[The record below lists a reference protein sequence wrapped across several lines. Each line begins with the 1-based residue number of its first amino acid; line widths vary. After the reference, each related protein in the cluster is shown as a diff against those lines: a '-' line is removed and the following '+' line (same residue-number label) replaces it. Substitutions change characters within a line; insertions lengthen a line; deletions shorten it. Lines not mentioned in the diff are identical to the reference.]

1 MDEFD
6 EIVREFLVESYE
18 NLDQLDRDLVALEQE
33 PDAHPLLQSIFR
45 TIHTIKGTS
54 GFLAFGKLEALTHAG
69 EGLLSR
75 LRDGGLRLT
84 QERTTGLLQLVDA
97 VRGILGAIEATGVED
112 AADYADLIA
121 LLTTLQTPVAEAEVA
136 AVEALTRPRTRPA
149 EAHVSQRAETVEAV
163 STSQIADAETT
174 EPAETVRPATV
185 RKPAKRAAAKTAAPK
200 TAAATKTTAA
210 SKTSA
215 AKTGTAKT
223 SAAKPATTRTAA
235 TGPVQATPAPAK
247 HDVKAARAARKA
259 ASSPASPPHSDIP
272 LLGELLR
279 EQADI
284 DAEDVAVAMLEQQLG
299 DDRPLGEILVD
310 HGQATPEQVRDALA
324 IQAAAHAE
332 ARAGGSVTD
341 TSLRVDVNLLD
352 TLMRLV
358 GELVLTRNQIVATA
372 AAQADSAMVRSS
384 QRLNLLVSEL
394 QAGVM
399 KTRMQP
405 IDTVWNKLPRLVR
418 DLGVACGRE
427 VRLELEGRET
437 ELDKTILEAIKDPL
451 THVVRNAVDHG
462 IESPRVRLAA
472 GKPAEGV
479 LVLRAFHEGGQVNIE
494 VSDDGAGIDAIKV
507 ASKAIERGL
516 ATADQL
522 SAMSP
527 RELTNLIFL
536 PGFSTADRV
545 TNVSGRGVG
554 MDIVRT
560 NIEKIGGTVDIVSEP
575 GTGTTLKIKIP
586 LTLAIIPALTIECG
600 GERYA
605 VPQVSLEELVC
616 LEGDQ
621 ARAGVEY
628 LSGAPVFRLRGNL
641 LPLVWLDHVLELCA
655 APHVD
660 ESVYILVLQ
669 AEGRRFGL
677 VVDRVLNTEEIV
689 VKPLS
694 RQLKG
699 IGTYAGATI
708 LGDGRVALILDV
720 RALAR
725 RAHVNREGDSTV
737 DVEKQTVTQTMLDGP
752 EPLLVVAVGDRR
764 LGVPLSMVTRLE
776 EIPAER
782 IEHIGQR
789 EVVQYRGQL
798 LPLGR
803 LSTILGA
810 HSAAEPGEH
819 LKVIVY
825 TQGRRSVGLVVD
837 AVVDIATEAP
847 RSRGDVAAEY
857 GVSGV
862 AVVQE
867 LVTELLDMEQAIM
880 AADPRFFDAV
890 AAAGAA
896 DVSPYQTYADDNYA
910 EIGA

>member
-54 GFLAFGKLEALTHAG
+54 GFLAFGKLEVLTHAG
-69 EGLLSR
+69 EGLLAR

-84 QERTTGLLQLVDA
+84 QERTTGLLELVDA
-97 VRGILGAIEATGVED
+97 VRSILASIEATGTED
-112 AADYADLIA
+112 DRDYTGLVAR
-121 LLTTLQTPVAEAEVA
+121 LTALQTPAPEAELASASAASRSRSTKARAQAEASSTPTSSAPMSSAPTSSPA
-136 AVEALTRPRTRPA
+136 AP
-149 EAHVSQRAETVEAV
+149 
-163 STSQIADAETT
+163 ADA
-174 EPAETVRPATV
+174 
-185 RKPAKRAAAKTAAPK
+185 APNP
-200 TAAATKTTAA
+200 
-210 SKTSA
+210 
-215 AKTGTAKT
+215 
-223 SAAKPATTRTAA
+223 AKPAARPRRRATDRQAA
-235 TGPVQATPAPAK
+235 PPATSSAGEASEPAAEQVAK
-247 HDVKAARAARKA
+247 HDIKAARAARKA
-259 ASSPASPPHSDIP
+259 STGSPAAPASPPANVP
-272 LLGELLR
+272 LLGELLQQ
-279 EQADI
+279 QADI
-284 DAEDVAVAMLEQQLG
+284 NPEDVAVAMLEQQLG
-299 DDRPLGEILVD
+299 DERPLGEILVD
-310 HGQATPEQVRDALA
+310 HGQATPDQVREALA
-324 IQAAAHAE
+324 LQAAAQAD
-332 ARAGGSVTD
+332 ARVGGSVSDST
-341 TSLRVDVNLLD
+341 LRVDVNLLD

-372 AAQADSAMVRSS
+372 AARADTGMQRSS

-418 DLGVACGRE
+418 DVSVACGRE
-427 VRLELEGRET
+427 VRLVLEGRDT

-451 THVVRNAVDHG
+451 THVVRNAIDHG
-462 IESPRVRLAA
+462 IESPEARVAA
-472 GKPAEGV
+472 GKPAEGT
-479 LVLRAFHEGGQVNIE
+479 LTMRAFHEGGQVNIE
-494 VSDDGAGIDAIKV
+494 ISDDGAGIDPARI
-507 ASKAIERGL
+507 ATKAIERGL
-516 ATADQL
+516 ATVDQL
-522 SAMSP
+522 RAMP
-527 RELTNLIFL
+527 TREIVNLIFV
-536 PGFSTADRV
+536 PGFSTATKV

-554 MDIVRT
+554 MDVVRT
-560 NIEKIGGTVDIVSEP
+560 NVEKIGGTVDISSEP
-575 GTGTTLKIKIP
+575 GLGTTLKIKIP
-586 LTLAIIPALTIECG
+586 LTLAIIPALTVECA

-605 VPQVSLEELVC
+605 VPQVSLDELLC
-616 LEGDQ
+616 LEGEL

-628 LSGAPVFRLRGNL
+628 LSGAPVFRLRGTL
-641 LPLVWLDHVLELCA
+641 IPLVWLDHVLDLTD

-669 AEGRRFGL
+669 ADGRRFGL

-725 RAHVNREGDSTV
+725 RAHVVRESDSAMEHERQLV
-737 DVEKQTVTQTMLDGP
+737 DAPVVEGP

-776 EIPAER
+776 EISLDR
-782 IEHIGQR
+782 IEHVGQR

-803 LSTILGA
+803 LSTMLGTQ
-810 HSAAEPGEH
+810 AAADPGSQ

-847 RSRGDVAAEY
+847 ASRGDVEAF

-862 AVVQE
+862 VVVQD
-867 LVTELLDMEQAIM
+867 LVTELLDMEQAIT
-880 AADPRFFDAV
+880 ATDPRFFDAV
-890 AAAGAA
+890 AAAGGA
-896 DVSPYQTYADDNYA
+896 DVSPYEDYA
-910 EIGA
+910 EDTYVGLGS

>member
-54 GFLAFGKLEALTHAG
+54 GFLAFGKLEVLTHAG

-84 QERTTGLLQLVDA
+84 RERTTGLLQLVDA
-97 VRGILGAIEATGVED
+97 VRAILASIEATGHED
-112 AADYADLIA
+112 DRDYAGLVA
-121 LLTTLQTPVAEAEVA
+121 RLTALQTPDLEVDANVVPAQARATKPAAKRVGRPQAVLPTAPSAVPAAPTSKRARPERRAVARTTRPAQDAQPVRPGDVA
-136 AVEALTRPRTRPA
+136 AVPSAD
-149 EAHVSQRAETVEAV
+149 SAV
-163 STSQIADAETT
+163 
-174 EPAETVRPATV
+174 
-185 RKPAKRAAAKTAAPK
+185 
-200 TAAATKTTAA
+200 A
-210 SKTSA
+210 SSV
-215 AKTGTAKT
+215 
-223 SAAKPATTRTAA
+223 PLV
-235 TGPVQATPAPAK
+235 PK
-247 HDVKAARAARKA
+247 HDVKAARAARRAEA
-259 ASSPASPPHSDIP
+259 AGGVPTEHAATSADPSTGSSASAALPANVP

-279 EQADI
+279 QQAEI

-299 DDRPLGEILVD
+299 DTRPLGEILVD
-310 HGQATPEQVRDALA
+310 HGQATPEQVREALA
-324 IQAAAHAE
+324 MQAVAKAE
-332 ARAGGSVTD
+332 ARAAGGGSVSDST
-341 TSLRVDVNLLD
+341 LRVDVVLLD

-358 GELVLTRNQIVATA
+358 GELVLTRNQIVASA
-372 AAQADSAMVRSS
+372 ATLADPGMQRSS

-418 DLGVACGRE
+418 DVAVACGRE
-427 VRLELEGRET
+427 VGVVMEGRDT

-462 IESPRVRLAA
+462 IEDPQVRIAA
-472 GKPAEGV
+472 GKPAEGT
-479 LVLRAFHEGGQVNIE
+479 LTLRAFHEGGQVNIE
-494 VSDDGAGIDAIKV
+494 ISDDGAGIDPARI
-507 ASKAIERGL
+507 ALKAIERGV
-516 ATADQL
+516 ATVDQL
-522 SAMSP
+522 RTMSP
-527 RELTNLIFL
+527 REITNLVFV
-536 PGFSTADRV
+536 PGFSTAAKV
-545 TNVSGRGVG
+545 TNLSGRGVG
-554 MDIVRT
+554 MDVVRT
-560 NIEKIGGTVDIVSEP
+560 NVEKIGGTVDISSEP
-575 GTGTTLKIKIP
+575 GVGTTLKIKIP
-586 LTLAIIPALTIECG
+586 LTLAIIPALTVECA

-605 VPQVSLEELVC
+605 VPQVSLDELLC

-641 LPLVWLDHVLELCA
+641 VPLVWLDHVLDLTK

-660 ESVYILVLQ
+660 DSVYILVLQ

-725 RAHVNREGDSTV
+725 RAQVVRESDSV
-737 DVEKQTVTQTMLDGP
+737 ESRDVRAVAQPIADGP
-752 EPLLVVAVGDRR
+752 EPLLVVAIGDRR

-776 EIPAER
+776 EIAPDR
-782 IEHIGQR
+782 IERVGQR

-803 LSTILGA
+803 LTTMLGEQA
-810 HSAAEPGEH
+810 QADPAAT

-847 RSRGDVAAEY
+847 RSRGDVEAY

-862 AVVQE
+862 AVVQD

-880 AADPRFFDAV
+880 ATDPRFFDAV
-890 AAAGAA
+890 AAAGGA
-896 DVSPYQTYADDNYA
+896 DVSPYESYADDSFA
-910 EIGA
+910 VKGS

>member
-18 NLDQLDRDLVALEQE
+18 NLDQLDRDLVGLEQE
-33 PDAHPLLQSIFR
+33 PDSRDLLQSIFR

-54 GFLAFGKLEALTHAG
+54 GFLAFGRLEALTHAG
-69 EGLLSR
+69 EGLLAK
-75 LRDGGLRLT
+75 LRDGGLSLT
-84 QERTTGLLQLVDA
+84 QERTTGLLDLVDA
-97 VRGILGAIEATGVED
+97 VRGILAAIEATGAEDDTDHSALVATLTALQEAAPGEAVPSPED
-112 AADYADLIA
+112 APKPARRK
-121 LLTTLQTPVAEAEVA
+121 PA
-136 AVEALTRPRTRPA
+136 AKRASAPRKSRKSASGEDGNT
-149 EAHVSQRAETVEAV
+149 Q
-163 STSQIADAETT
+163 ADAE
-174 EPAETVRPATV
+174 PQPRV
-185 RKPAKRAAAKTAAPK
+185 
-200 TAAATKTTAA
+200 
-210 SKTSA
+210 
-215 AKTGTAKT
+215 
-223 SAAKPATTRTAA
+223 
-235 TGPVQATPAPAK
+235 
-247 HDVKAARAARKA
+247 
-259 ASSPASPPHSDIP
+259 P
-272 LLGELLR
+272 LLGELLKQHA
-279 EQADI
+279 EI
-284 DAEDVAVAMLEQQLG
+284 DDTDVAVAMLEQQLG

-310 HGQATPEQVRDALA
+310 HGQATPEQVAEALA
-324 IQAAAHAE
+324 AQAG
-332 ARAGGSVTD
+332 ARSGGPAGGNGAHPMPVTD
-341 TSLRVDVNLLD
+341 ASLRVDVNLLD

-372 AAQADSAMVRSS
+372 AAQADPAMLRSS

-394 QAGVM
+394 QEGVM

-405 IDTVWNKLPRLVR
+405 IDTVWNKLPRVIR
-418 DLGVACGRE
+418 DLGISCGKD
-427 VRLELEGRET
+427 VRIELEGRET

-462 IESPRVRLAA
+462 IETPEVRVAA
-472 GKPAEGV
+472 GKPAQG
-479 LVLRAFHEGGQVNIE
+479 LLTLRAFHEGGQVNIE
-494 VSDDGAGIDAIKV
+494 ITDDGAGIDPAKV
-507 ASKAIERGL
+507 AVKALASGL
-516 ATADQL
+516 VTPDQL
-522 SAMSP
+522 RAMGP
-527 RELTNLIFL
+527 REVTNLIFA
-536 PGFSTADRV
+536 PGFSTAEAV

-554 MDIVRT
+554 MDVVRT
-560 NIEKIGGTVDIVSEP
+560 NIEKIGGTVDVTSEF
-575 GTGTTLKIKIP
+575 GVGTTLRIKIP
-586 LTLAIIPALTIECG
+586 LTLAIIPALTVECA

-605 VPQVSLEELVC
+605 VPQVSLEELLC
-616 LEGDQ
+616 IEGDQ
-621 ARAGVEY
+621 ARSGVEY

-641 LPLVWLDHVLELCA
+641 LPLVWLDHVLDLTDG
-655 APHVD
+655 PHVD
-660 ESVYILVLQ
+660 DAVYILVLQ

-725 RAHVNREGDSTV
+725 RAHVVRESDSTA
-737 DVEKQTVTQTMLDGP
+737 DAAKQAAVAAAHDGP
-752 EPLLVVAVGDRR
+752 EPLLVVAVGERR

-776 EIPAER
+776 EIPNASVER
-782 IEHIGQR
+782 VGQR

-798 LPLGR
+798 LPLAR
-803 LSTILGA
+803 LANLLGTQ
-810 HSAAEPGEH
+810 SPEDENDQ

-837 AVVDIATEAP
+837 AVVDIASEAP
-847 RSRGDVAAEY
+847 KSRGEVSEY

-867 LVTELLDMEQAIM
+867 RVTELLDMEQAIM

-896 DVSPYQTYADDNYA
+896 DVSAYA
-910 EIGA
+910 EMGS

>member
-54 GFLAFGKLEALTHAG
+54 GFLAFGKLEVLTHAG
-69 EGLLSR
+69 EGLLAR

-84 QERTTGLLQLVDA
+84 QERTTGLLELVDA
-97 VRGILGAIEATGVED
+97 VRSILASIETTGVEND
-112 AADYADLIA
+112 RDYTA
-121 LLTTLQTPVAEAEVA
+121 LVARLTALQTSAP
-136 AVEALTRPRTRPA
+136 
-149 EAHVSQRAETVEAV
+149 ETELAG
-163 STSQIADAETT
+163 S
-174 EPAETVRPATV
+174 
-185 RKPAKRAAAKTAAPK
+185 AAAKGASTATRSRSTKARSDATASSTPASSTRAPSPE
-200 TAAATKTTAA
+200 AAAAA
-210 SKTSA
+210 
-215 AKTGTAKT
+215 G
-223 SAAKPATTRTAA
+223 
-235 TGPVQATPAPAK
+235 PAK
-247 HDVKAARAARKA
+247 SSARPRRRSTDRQPAQLAADGANEATEKAAGQVARHDIKAARAARKA
-259 ASSPASPPHSDIP
+259 STVAPAAAAIPPANVP
-272 LLGELLR
+272 LLGELLQQ
-279 EQADI
+279 QADI
-284 DAEDVAVAMLEQQLG
+284 NPEDVAVAMLEQQLG
-299 DDRPLGEILVD
+299 DERPLGEILVD
-310 HGQATPEQVRDALA
+310 HGQATPDQVREALA
-324 IQAAAHAE
+324 LQAAAQSD
-332 ARAGGSVTD
+332 ARVGGSVSDST
-341 TSLRVDVNLLD
+341 LRVDVNLLD

-372 AAQADSAMVRSS
+372 AARADTGMQRSS

-418 DLGVACGRE
+418 DVSVACRRE
-427 VRLELEGRET
+427 VRLVLEGRDT

-451 THVVRNAVDHG
+451 THVVRNAIDHG
-462 IESPRVRLAA
+462 IESPALRVAA
-472 GKPAEGV
+472 GKPAEGT
-479 LVLRAFHEGGQVNIE
+479 LTMRAFHEGGQVNIE
-494 VSDDGAGIDAIKV
+494 ISDDGAGIDPARI
-507 ASKAIERGL
+507 ATKAIERGL
-516 ATADQL
+516 ATVEQL
-522 SAMSP
+522 RAMPP
-527 RELTNLIFL
+527 REIINLIFV
-536 PGFSTADRV
+536 PGFSTATKV
-545 TNVSGRGVG
+545 TNMSGRGVG
-554 MDIVRT
+554 MDVVRT
-560 NIEKIGGTVDIVSEP
+560 NVEKIGGTVDISSEP
-575 GTGTTLKIKIP
+575 GLGTTLKIKIP
-586 LTLAIIPALTIECG
+586 LTLAIIPALTVECA

-605 VPQVSLEELVC
+605 VPQVSLDELLC
-616 LEGDQ
+616 LEGEQ

-628 LSGAPVFRLRGNL
+628 LSGTPVFRLRGTL
-641 LPLVWLDHVLELCA
+641 IPLVWLDHVLDLTD

-669 AEGRRFGL
+669 ADGRRFGL

-725 RAHVNREGDSTV
+725 RAHVVRESDSAMERERQLMDAPV
-737 DVEKQTVTQTMLDGP
+737 IEGP

-776 EIPAER
+776 EISLDR
-782 IEHIGQR
+782 VEHVGQR

-803 LSTILGA
+803 LATMLGEQA
-810 HSAAEPGEH
+810 VADTGSQ

-847 RSRGDVAAEY
+847 ASRGDVEAF

-862 AVVQE
+862 VVVQD
-867 LVTELLDMEQAIM
+867 LVTELLDMEQAIT
-880 AADPRFFDAV
+880 ATDPRFFDAV

-896 DVSPYQTYADDNYA
+896 DVSPYEDYTEDTYV
-910 EIGA
+910 GLGS

>member
-18 NLDQLDRDLVALEQE
+18 NLDQLDRDLVGLEQE
-33 PDAHPLLQSIFR
+33 PDSRDLLQSIFR

-54 GFLAFGKLEALTHAG
+54 GFLAFGKLEGLTHAG
-69 EGLLSR
+69 EGLLAK
-75 LRDGGLRLT
+75 LRDGGLTLT
-84 QERTTGLLQLVDA
+84 QERTTGLLDLVDA
-97 VRGILGAIEATGVED
+97 VRGILAAIEATGAED
-112 AADYADLIA
+112 DADHSA
-121 LLTTLQTPVAEAEVA
+121 LVATLTGLQEPAPGEAVPTAENGPKPARRKPA
-136 AVEALTRPRTRPA
+136 SKRPA
-149 EAHVSQRAETVEAV
+149 ASRRSKKSASGDDEKTQKA
-163 STSQIADAETT
+163 ADAE
-174 EPAETVRPATV
+174 P
-185 RKPAKRAAAKTAAPK
+185 KPR
-200 TAAATKTTAA
+200 
-210 SKTSA
+210 
-215 AKTGTAKT
+215 
-223 SAAKPATTRTAA
+223 
-235 TGPVQATPAPAK
+235 V
-247 HDVKAARAARKA
+247 
-259 ASSPASPPHSDIP
+259 P
-272 LLGELLR
+272 LLGELLKQHA
-279 EQADI
+279 EI
-284 DAEDVAVAMLEQQLG
+284 DDTDVAVAMLEQQLG

-310 HGQATPEQVRDALA
+310 HGQATPEQVAEALA
-324 IQAAAHAE
+324 AQAGVRSGSPAGGAAHPGA
-332 ARAGGSVTD
+332 VTD
-341 TSLRVDVNLLD
+341 ASLRVDVNLLD

-372 AAQADSAMVRSS
+372 AAQADPAMLRSS

-394 QAGVM
+394 QEGVM

-405 IDTVWNKLPRLVR
+405 IDTVWNKLPRVIR
-418 DLGVACGRE
+418 DLGISCGKD
-427 VRLELEGRET
+427 VRIELEGRET

-462 IESPRVRLAA
+462 IETPEARIAA
-472 GKPAEGV
+472 GKPAQG
-479 LVLRAFHEGGQVNIE
+479 LLTLRAFHEGGQVNIE
-494 VSDDGAGIDAIKV
+494 ITDDGAGIDPAKV
-507 ASKAIERGL
+507 AVKALASGL
-516 ATADQL
+516 VTPDQL
-522 SAMSP
+522 RGMGP
-527 RELTNLIFL
+527 REVTNLIFA
-536 PGFSTADRV
+536 PGFSTAEAV

-554 MDIVRT
+554 MDVVRT
-560 NIEKIGGTVDIVSEP
+560 NIEKIGGTVDVTSEL
-575 GTGTTLKIKIP
+575 GSGTTLRIKIP
-586 LTLAIIPALTIECG
+586 LTLAIIPALTVECA

-605 VPQVSLEELVC
+605 VPQVSLEELLC
-616 LEGDQ
+616 IEGDQ
-621 ARAGVEY
+621 ARTGVEY

-641 LPLVWLDHVLELCA
+641 LPLVWLDHVLDLTA

-660 ESVYILVLQ
+660 DAVYILVLQ

-725 RAHVNREGDSTV
+725 RAHVVRESDSTA
-737 DVEKQTVTQTMLDGP
+737 DAAKQTSVAAAHDGP
-752 EPLLVVAVGDRR
+752 EPLLVVAVGERR

-776 EIPAER
+776 EIPNASVER
-782 IEHIGQR
+782 VGQR

-798 LPLGR
+798 LPLAR
-803 LSTILGA
+803 LANLLGT
-810 HSAAEPGEH
+810 HSQDDENGQ

-837 AVVDIATEAP
+837 AVVDIASEAP
-847 RSRGDVAAEY
+847 KSRGEVSEY

-867 LVTELLDMEQAIM
+867 RVTELLDMEQAIM

-896 DVSPYQTYADDNYA
+896 DVSAYA
-910 EIGA
+910 EMGS

>member
-54 GFLAFGKLEALTHAG
+54 GFLAFGRLEDLTHAG
-69 EGLLSR
+69 EGLLAR

-84 QERTTGLLQLVDA
+84 QARTTALLELIDA
-97 VRGILGAIEATGVED
+97 VRDILTSIENTGTENDHDYSDLVALLKSLQEPTAETDDLVVQRADGMAGKRASAVRAPVAALVSAGAGEPAEAAAVAEAAELAAVANTSHNGADAAQSSATSGGAAKPKSPARAPRPSRTAASTRKPARKDASTPASPARSTRSAAKSKPAGGRNTDD
-112 AADYADLIA
+112 AADAAD
-121 LLTTLQTPVAEAEVA
+121 
-136 AVEALTRPRTRPA
+136 RP
-149 EAHVSQRAETVEAV
+149 ELN
-163 STSQIADAETT
+163 
-174 EPAETVRPATV
+174 
-185 RKPAKRAAAKTAAPK
+185 
-200 TAAATKTTAA
+200 
-210 SKTSA
+210 
-215 AKTGTAKT
+215 
-223 SAAKPATTRTAA
+223 
-235 TGPVQATPAPAK
+235 
-247 HDVKAARAARKA
+247 
-259 ASSPASPPHSDIP
+259 PHEIP
-272 LLGELLR
+272 LLGELL
-279 EQADI
+279 QAHSDI
-284 DAEDVAVAMLEQQLG
+284 DAQDVAVAMLEQQLG
-299 DDRPLGEILVD
+299 DARPLGEILVH
-310 HGQATPEQVRDALA
+310 HGQATPDQVRDALDA
-324 IQAAAHAE
+324 QAE
-332 ARAGGSVTD
+332 AKAGGSVSD
-341 TSLRVDVNLLD
+341 SSLRVDVTLLD

-358 GELVLTRNQIVATA
+358 GELVLTRNQIVAVATA
-372 AAQADSAMVRSS
+372 QGEAAMIRSS

-405 IDTVWNKLPRLVR
+405 IDTLWSKLPRLVR
-418 DLGVACGRE
+418 DLAVACGRE
-427 VRLELEGRET
+427 VSLELEGRDT

-451 THVVRNAVDHG
+451 THVVRNAIDHG
-462 IESPRVRLAA
+462 IEPRETRLAA
-472 GKPAEGV
+472 GKPAEGT
-479 LVLRAFHEGGQVNIE
+479 LTLRAFHEGGQVNIE
-494 VSDDGAGIDAIKV
+494 ISDDGAGIDPDKV
-507 ASKAIERGL
+507 AAKALERGVATSEQL
-516 ATADQL
+516 ASMTAG
-522 SAMSP
+522 
-527 RELTNLIFL
+527 EIVNLIFV
-536 PGFSTADRV
+536 PGFSTAAQV

-554 MDIVRT
+554 MDVVRT
-560 NIEKIGGTVDIVSEP
+560 NIERIGGTVDVSSEK
-575 GTGTTLKIKIP
+575 GVGTTLHVKIP
-586 LTLAIIPALTIECG
+586 LTLAIIPALTVECA

-605 VPQVSLEELVC
+605 VPQVSLDELLC

-628 LSGAPVFRLRGNL
+628 LSGAPVFRLRGSL
-641 LPLVWLDHVLELCA
+641 VPLVWLDHVLDLTDG
-655 APHVD
+655 PHVD
-660 ESVYILVLQ
+660 ESVFILVLK

-725 RAHVNREGDSTV
+725 RAHVVRDGDSAHDRDKRT
-737 DVEKQTVTQTMLDGP
+737 TAAAALDGP
-752 EPLLVVAVGDRR
+752 EPLLIVTVGERR
-764 LGVPLSMVTRLE
+764 LAIPLSMLTRLE
-776 EIPAER
+776 EIASDRVER
-782 IEHIGQR
+782 VGQH

-803 LSTILGA
+803 LSTMLGEPV
-810 HSAAEPGEH
+810 AADPET

-837 AVVDIATEAP
+837 AVVDIAIEEP
-847 RSRGDVAAEY
+847 RSRADVSAF
-857 GVSGV
+857 GISGV
-862 AVVQE
+862 VVVQE

-896 DVSPYQTYADDNYA
+896 DVSPYEDYADDTYA
-910 EIGA
+910 ETRS

>member
-54 GFLAFGKLEALTHAG
+54 GFLAFGKLEVLTHAG
-69 EGLLSR
+69 EGLLAR

-84 QERTTGLLQLVDA
+84 QERTTGLLELVDA
-97 VRGILGAIEATGVED
+97 VRGILAAIEATGTED
-112 AADYADLIA
+112 DRDYSDLVARLTA
-121 LLTTLQTPVAEAEVA
+121 LQSPSAG
-136 AVEALTRPRTRPA
+136 
-149 EAHVSQRAETVEAV
+149 
-163 STSQIADAETT
+163 T
-174 EPAETVRPATV
+174 EL
-185 RKPAKRAAAKTAAPK
+185 
-200 TAAATKTTAA
+200 A
-210 SKTSA
+210 SAGSA
-215 AKTGTAKT
+215 IVDGA
-223 SAAKPATTRTAA
+223 TAA
-235 TGPVQATPAPAK
+235 TRGRPTRARAQATASTAPTTPPAAAPPGADAPKAVKSTGRPRRRATDQPAGEQPAVQPAEQPAEQPAQQTVK
-247 HDVKAARAARKA
+247 HDIKAARAARKA
-259 ASSPASPPHSDIP
+259 NAGSAVAPVNPPANVP
-272 LLGELLR
+272 LLGELLQQR
-279 EQADI
+279 ADI

-299 DDRPLGEILVD
+299 DGRPLGEILID
-310 HGQATPEQVRDALA
+310 HGQATPDQVREALELQAVAQADA
-324 IQAAAHAE
+324 
-332 ARAGGSVTD
+332 RSGGSVSEST
-341 TSLRVDVNLLD
+341 LRVDVNLLD

-372 AAQADSAMVRSS
+372 AARADIGIQRSS

-418 DLGVACGRE
+418 DVSVACGRE
-427 VRLELEGRET
+427 VKLVLEGRDT

-451 THVVRNAVDHG
+451 THLVRNAIDHG
-462 IESPRVRLAA
+462 IETPQIRAAA
-472 GKPAEGV
+472 GKPVEGT
-479 LVLRAFHEGGQVNIE
+479 LTLRAFHEGGQVNIE
-494 VSDDGAGIDAIKV
+494 ISDDGAGIDPARI
-507 ASKAIERGL
+507 ATKAIERGL
-516 ATADQL
+516 ATVEQL
-522 SAMSP
+522 RAMPP
-527 RELTNLIFL
+527 REIVNLIFV
-536 PGFSTADRV
+536 PGFSTAAKV

-554 MDIVRT
+554 MDVVRT
-560 NIEKIGGTVDIVSEP
+560 NVEKIGGTVDISSEP
-575 GTGTTLKIKIP
+575 GLGTTLKIKIP
-586 LTLAIIPALTIECG
+586 LTLAIIPALTVECS

-605 VPQVSLEELVC
+605 VPQVSLDELLC
-616 LEGDQ
+616 LEGDE

-628 LSGAPVFRLRGNL
+628 LSGAPVFRLRGTL
-641 LPLVWLDHVLELCA
+641 IPLVWLDHVLDLTD

-669 AEGRRFGL
+669 ADGRRFGL

-725 RAHVNREGDSTV
+725 RAHVVRESDSAMDHERQLVTTAV
-737 DVEKQTVTQTMLDGP
+737 VEGP

-776 EIPAER
+776 EISLDR
-782 IEHIGQR
+782 VEHVGQR

-803 LSTILGA
+803 LSTMLGEQTVPDA
-810 HSAAEPGEH
+810 GSQARV

-837 AVVDIATEAP
+837 VVVDIATEAP
-847 RSRGDVAAEY
+847 ASRGDVAAF

-862 AVVQE
+862 VVVQE

-880 AADPRFFDAV
+880 ATDPRFFDAV

-896 DVSPYQTYADDNYA
+896 DVSPYEDYADDTYA
-910 EIGA
+910 GLGS

>member
-54 GFLAFGKLEALTHAG
+54 GFLAFGKLEVLTHAG
-69 EGLLSR
+69 EGLLAR

-84 QERTTGLLQLVDA
+84 QERTTGLLELVDA
-97 VRGILGAIEATGVED
+97 VRGILASIEATGTED
-112 AADYADLIA
+112 DRDYTDLVA
-121 LLTTLQTPVAEAEVA
+121 RLTALQT
-136 AVEALTRPRTRPA
+136 ALPEIELATASTASRSRSTRAR
-149 EAHVSQRAETVEAV
+149 SQATPSSAPTP
-163 STSQIADAETT
+163 STSTASS
-174 EPAETVRPATV
+174 EPSAP
-185 RKPAKRAAAKTAAPK
+185 APK
-200 TAAATKTTAA
+200 TAKAAARPRRMATDARPTAPTDA
-210 SKTSA
+210 RPRA
-215 AKTGTAKT
+215 A
-223 SAAKPATTRTAA
+223 PANGA
-235 TGPVQATPAPAK
+235 TEQVAK
-247 HDVKAARAARKA
+247 HDIKAARAARRANPSA
-259 ASSPASPPHSDIP
+259 AAAPASPPANVP
-272 LLGELLR
+272 LLGELLQQ
-279 EQADI
+279 QADI

-310 HGQATPEQVRDALA
+310 HGQATPDQVREALA
-324 IQAAAHAE
+324 LQAVAQAD
-332 ARAGGSVTD
+332 ARAGGSVSDST
-341 TSLRVDVNLLD
+341 LRVDVNLLD

-372 AAQADSAMVRSS
+372 AARADTGMQRSS

-418 DLGVACGRE
+418 DVSVACGRE
-427 VRLELEGRET
+427 VRLVLEGRDT

-451 THVVRNAVDHG
+451 THLVRNAIDHG
-462 IESPRVRLAA
+462 IEAPEARIAA
-472 GKPAEGV
+472 GKPVEGT
-479 LVLRAFHEGGQVNIE
+479 LTMRAFHEGGQVNIE
-494 VSDDGAGIDAIKV
+494 ISDDGAGIDPARI
-507 ASKAIERGL
+507 ATKAIERGL
-516 ATADQL
+516 ATVEQL
-522 SAMSP
+522 RAMPP
-527 RELTNLIFL
+527 REIVNLIFV
-536 PGFSTADRV
+536 PGFSTATKV

-554 MDIVRT
+554 MDVVRT
-560 NIEKIGGTVDIVSEP
+560 NVEKIGGTVDISTEP
-575 GTGTTLKIKIP
+575 GLGTTLKIKIP
-586 LTLAIIPALTIECG
+586 LTLAIIPALTVECA

-605 VPQVSLEELVC
+605 VPQVSLDELLC

-628 LSGAPVFRLRGNL
+628 LSGAPVFRLRGTL
-641 LPLVWLDHVLELCA
+641 IPLVWLDHVLDLTD

-669 AEGRRFGL
+669 ADGRRFGL

-725 RAHVNREGDSTV
+725 RAHVVRESDSAMERERHLAAPAV
-737 DVEKQTVTQTMLDGP
+737 IEGP

-776 EIPAER
+776 EISLDR
-782 IEHIGQR
+782 VEHVGQR

-803 LSTILGA
+803 LSTMLGEQDMTDA
-810 HSAAEPGEH
+810 GSQ

-847 RSRGDVAAEY
+847 ASRGDVAAF

-862 AVVQE
+862 VVVQE

-880 AADPRFFDAV
+880 ATDPRFFDAV
-890 AAAGAA
+890 AAAGGA
-896 DVSPYQTYADDNYA
+896 DVSPYEDYA
-910 EIGA
+910 EDTYVGMGS

>member
-54 GFLAFGKLEALTHAG
+54 GFLAFGKLEVLTHAG
-69 EGLLSR
+69 EGLLAR

-84 QERTTGLLQLVDA
+84 QERTTGLLELVDA
-97 VRGILGAIEATGVED
+97 VRSILASIEATGTENDRDYTDLVTRLTALQAAAPD
-112 AADYADLIA
+112 AELAGAS
-121 LLTTLQTPVAEAEVA
+121 A
-136 AVEALTRPRTRPA
+136 ATRSRSTKARA
-149 EAHVSQRAETVEAV
+149 QAET
-163 STSQIADAETT
+163 QN
-174 EPAETVRPATV
+174 PA
-185 RKPAKRAAAKTAAPK
+185 
-200 TAAATKTTAA
+200 
-210 SKTSA
+210 
-215 AKTGTAKT
+215 TAKT
-223 SAAKPATTRTAA
+223 PTSSAATSSGGAPADGAPSPAKAPGRPRRRATDRQGSASTDAVGSASTDAVGSEASETSTAH
-235 TGPVQATPAPAK
+235 VAK
-247 HDVKAARAARKA
+247 HDIKAARAARKA
-259 ASSPASPPHSDIP
+259 PAGAPAAPAGVPANVP
-272 LLGELLR
+272 LLGELLQQ
-279 EQADI
+279 QADI
-284 DAEDVAVAMLEQQLG
+284 NPEDVAVAMLEQQLG
-299 DDRPLGEILVD
+299 DERPLGEILVD
-310 HGQATPEQVRDALA
+310 HGQATPDQVREALA
-324 IQAAAHAE
+324 LQAAAQAD
-332 ARAGGSVTD
+332 ARVGGSVSDST
-341 TSLRVDVNLLD
+341 LRVDVNLLD

-372 AAQADSAMVRSS
+372 AARADSGMQRSS

-405 IDTVWNKLPRLVR
+405 IDNVWNKLPRLVR
-418 DLGVACGRE
+418 DVSVACGRE
-427 VRLELEGRET
+427 VRLVLEGRDT

-451 THVVRNAVDHG
+451 THVVRNAIDHG
-462 IESPRVRLAA
+462 IESPEARVAA
-472 GKPAEGV
+472 GKPAEGT
-479 LVLRAFHEGGQVNIE
+479 LTMRAFHEGGQVNIE
-494 VSDDGAGIDAIKV
+494 ISDDGAGIDPARI
-507 ASKAIERGL
+507 ATKAIERGL
-516 ATADQL
+516 ATVEQL
-522 SAMSP
+522 RAMPP
-527 RELTNLIFL
+527 REIVNLIFV
-536 PGFSTADRV
+536 PGFSTATKV

-554 MDIVRT
+554 MDVVRT
-560 NIEKIGGTVDIVSEP
+560 NVEKIGGTVDISSEP
-575 GTGTTLKIKIP
+575 GLGTTLKIKIP
-586 LTLAIIPALTIECG
+586 LTLAIIPALTVECA

-605 VPQVSLEELVC
+605 VPQVSLDELLC
-616 LEGDQ
+616 LEGEQ
-621 ARAGVEY
+621 ARTGVEY
-628 LSGAPVFRLRGNL
+628 LSGAPVFRLRGTL
-641 LPLVWLDHVLELCA
+641 IPLVWLDHVLDLTA

-669 AEGRRFGL
+669 ADGRRFGL

-725 RAHVNREGDSTV
+725 RAHVVRESDSAMEHERQLV
-737 DVEKQTVTQTMLDGP
+737 DAPVIEGP

-776 EIPAER
+776 EISLDR
-782 IEHIGQR
+782 VEHVGQR

-803 LSTILGA
+803 LSTMLGVQA
-810 HSAAEPGEH
+810 TADAGSQ

-847 RSRGDVAAEY
+847 ASRGDVEAF

-862 AVVQE
+862 VVVQD
-867 LVTELLDMEQAIM
+867 LVTELLDMEQAIT
-880 AADPRFFDAV
+880 ATDPRFFDAV
-890 AAAGAA
+890 AATGAA
-896 DVSPYQTYADDNYA
+896 DVSPYEDYSEDTYV
-910 EIGA
+910 GSGS

>member
-54 GFLAFGKLEALTHAG
+54 GFLAFGKLEVLTHAG

-97 VRGILGAIEATGVED
+97 VRGILASIEATGHED
-112 AADYADLIA
+112 ERDYSDLVR
-121 LLTTLQTPVAEAEVA
+121 LLTTLQTPIHETEAA
-136 AVEALTRPRTRPA
+136 AVALAGESRRPA
-149 EAHVSQRAETVEAV
+149 RSAAGGRRA
-163 STSQIADAETT
+163 ADAG
-174 EPAETVRPATV
+174 
-185 RKPAKRAAAKTAAPK
+185 AAA
-200 TAAATKTTAA
+200 
-210 SKTSA
+210 
-215 AKTGTAKT
+215 G
-223 SAAKPATTRTAA
+223 
-235 TGPVQATPAPAK
+235 PAPAK
-247 HDVKAARAARKA
+247 RRAVKATPRPARRPAAQVVDATTPEETAGRHDVKAARAARRA
-259 ASSPASPPHSDIP
+259 ASAGASGTPTPPVMPPSSDVP
-272 LLGELLR
+272 LLGELL
-279 EQADI
+279 QQAADI
-284 DAEDVAVAMLEQQLG
+284 DAQDVAVAMLEQQLG

-310 HGQATPEQVRDALA
+310 HGQATPEQVREALA
-324 IQAAAHAE
+324 MQAVAQADAKLI
-332 ARAGGSVTD
+332 GSVSDGT
-341 TSLRVDVNLLD
+341 LRVDVNLLD

-372 AAQADSAMVRSS
+372 AAQADPAMQRPS

-418 DLGVACGRE
+418 DLAVVCGRE
-427 VRLELEGRET
+427 VRIVLDGRET

-462 IESPRVRLAA
+462 IEDPRVRVAA
-472 GKPAEGV
+472 GKPAEGT
-479 LVLRAFHEGGQVNIE
+479 LTLRAFHEGGQVNIE
-494 VSDDGAGIDAIKV
+494 VSDDGAGIDPAAV
-507 ASKAIERGL
+507 AVKAIERGL
-516 ATADQL
+516 ATVEQL

-527 RELTNLIFL
+527 REITNLIFV
-536 PGFSTADRV
+536 PGFSTAAKV
-545 TNVSGRGVG
+545 TNLSGRGVG
-554 MDIVRT
+554 MDVVRT
-560 NIEKIGGTVDIVSEP
+560 NIERIGGTVDVTSEP
-575 GTGTTLKIKIP
+575 GLGTTLKIKIP
-586 LTLAIIPALTIECG
+586 LTLAIIPALTVECA

-605 VPQVSLEELVC
+605 IPQVSLDELLC
-616 LEGDQ
+616 LEGEQ

-628 LSGAPVFRLRGNL
+628 LSGAPVYRLRGNL
-641 LPLVWLDHVLELCA
+641 VPLVWLDHVLDLTK

-660 ESVYILVLQ
+660 ESVYILILQ
-669 AEGRRFGL
+669 AEGHRFGL

-689 VKPLS
+689 VKPLA
-694 RQLKG
+694 RQLKD

-720 RALAR
+720 RSLAR
-725 RAHVNREGDSTV
+725 RAHVVRESDAAHERDEQSTV
-737 DVEKQTVTQTMLDGP
+737 QAVADGP

-776 EIPAER
+776 EIAVSRVER
-782 IEHIGQR
+782 VGQR

-803 LSTILGA
+803 LSTLLGEQSHA
-810 HSAAEPGEH
+810 DAAAD
-819 LKVIVY
+819 LRVVVY

-847 RSRGDVAAEY
+847 RSRGDVEAV

-862 AVVQE
+862 VVVQE
-867 LVTELLDMEQAIM
+867 LVTELLDMEQAIT

-896 DVSPYQTYADDNYA
+896 DVSPYETYADDTYA
-910 EIGA
+910 EIGT

>member
-54 GFLAFGKLEALTHAG
+54 GFLAFGKLEVLTHAG

-97 VRGILGAIEATGVED
+97 VRGILASIEATGRED
-112 AADYADLIA
+112 ERDYSDLVR
-121 LLTTLQTPVAEAEVA
+121 LLTALQTPIHETEAA
-136 AVEALTRPRTRPA
+136 AVALAGESRRPA
-149 EAHVSQRAETVEAV
+149 RSSAGGRRAADSPAAASPAPVKRRAV
-163 STSQIADAETT
+163 KAAART
-174 EPAETVRPATV
+174 PR
-185 RKPAKRAAAKTAAPK
+185 RAAAQSAGGGAENAPAESALIEASVLSGPPATDSTAAES
-200 TAAATKTTAA
+200 TTV
-210 SKTSA
+210 
-215 AKTGTAKT
+215 G
-223 SAAKPATTRTAA
+223 R
-235 TGPVQATPAPAK
+235 
-247 HDVKAARAARKA
+247 HDVRAARAARRA
-259 ASSPASPPHSDIP
+259 ASAGAAEVATPPGMPPASDVP
-272 LLGELLR
+272 LLGELL
-279 EQADI
+279 QQAADI
-284 DAEDVAVAMLEQQLG
+284 DAQDVAVAMLEQQLG

-310 HGQATPEQVRDALA
+310 HGQATPEQVREALA
-324 IQAAAHAE
+324 MQAVAQADAKSS
-332 ARAGGSVTD
+332 GSVSD
-341 TSLRVDVNLLD
+341 GSLRVDVNLLD

-372 AAQADSAMVRSS
+372 AAQADPAMQRPS
-384 QRLNLLVSEL
+384 QRLNLLVSEI

-405 IDTVWNKLPRLVR
+405 IDTVWSKLPRLVR
-418 DLGVACGRE
+418 DLSVACGRQ
-427 VRLELEGRET
+427 VRIVLDGRDT

-462 IESPRVRLAA
+462 IEDPQVRVAA
-472 GKPAEGV
+472 GKPAEGT
-479 LVLRAFHEGGQVNIE
+479 LTLRAFHAGGQVNIE
-494 VSDDGAGIDAIKV
+494 VSDDGAGIDPATI
-507 ASKAIERGL
+507 ALKAIERGL
-516 ATADQL
+516 ATVEQL

-527 RELTNLIFL
+527 REITNLIFVA
-536 PGFSTADRV
+536 GFSTAAKV
-545 TNVSGRGVG
+545 TNLSGRGVG
-554 MDIVRT
+554 MDVVRT
-560 NIEKIGGTVDIVSEP
+560 NIERIGGTVDVTSEP
-575 GTGTTLKIKIP
+575 GLGTTLKIKIP
-586 LTLAIIPALTIECG
+586 LTLAIIPALTVECA

-605 VPQVSLEELVC
+605 IPQVSLDELLC
-616 LEGDQ
+616 LEGEQ
-621 ARAGVEY
+621 AKAGVEY
-628 LSGAPVFRLRGNL
+628 LSGAPVYRLRGNL
-641 LPLVWLDHVLELCA
+641 VPLVWLDHVLDLTK

-660 ESVYILVLQ
+660 DSVNILILQ
-669 AEGRRFGL
+669 AEGHRFGL

-689 VKPLS
+689 VKPLA
-694 RQLKG
+694 RQLKD

-720 RALAR
+720 RSLAR
-725 RAHVNREGDSTV
+725 RAHVVRESDAAHERDDQNTAQAV
-737 DVEKQTVTQTMLDGP
+737 ADGP
-752 EPLLVVAVGDRR
+752 EPLLLVAVGDRR

-776 EIPAER
+776 EIAVSRVER
-782 IEHIGQR
+782 VGQR

-803 LSTILGA
+803 LSTLLGEQSHA
-810 HSAAEPGEH
+810 DAGAD
-819 LKVIVY
+819 LRVVVY

-837 AVVDIATEAP
+837 AVVDIAVEDA
-847 RSRGDVAAEY
+847 RSRGDVEAF

-867 LVTELLDMEQAIM
+867 LVTELLDMEQAIT

-896 DVSPYQTYADDNYA
+896 DVSPYETYTDDTYAKTRS
-910 EIGA
+910 

>member
-54 GFLAFGKLEALTHAG
+54 GFLAFGKLEVLTHAG
-69 EGLLSR
+69 EGLLAR

-84 QERTTGLLQLVDA
+84 QERTTGLLELVDA
-97 VRGILGAIEATGVED
+97 VRGILASIEATGVED
-112 AADYADLIA
+112 DRDYTDLVTR
-121 LLTTLQTPVAEAEVA
+121 LTALQTP
-136 AVEALTRPRTRPA
+136 L
-149 EAHVSQRAETVEAV
+149 AETELASAIAV
-163 STSQIADAETT
+163 TRSRSTKA
-174 EPAETVRPATV
+174 
-185 RKPAKRAAAKTAAPK
+185 RAAAAATSTPMSIAQ
-200 TAAATKTTAA
+200 TPSAEASAAAA
-210 SKTSA
+210 SRSA
-215 AKTGTAKT
+215 K
-223 SAAKPATTRTAA
+223 SPARPRRRA
-235 TGPVQATPAPAK
+235 TDPRPSEPTETVAK
-247 HDVKAARAARKA
+247 HDIKAARAARKA
-259 ASSPASPPHSDIP
+259 STSPPAAPASPPANVP
-272 LLGELLR
+272 LLGELLQQ
-279 EQADI
+279 QADI
-284 DAEDVAVAMLEQQLG
+284 NAEDVAVAMLEQQLG
-299 DDRPLGEILVD
+299 DVRPLGEILVD
-310 HGQATPEQVRDALA
+310 HGQATPEQVREALA
-324 IQAAAHAE
+324 LQATAQAD
-332 ARAGGSVTD
+332 ARSGGSVSDST
-341 TSLRVDVNLLD
+341 LRVDVNLLD

-372 AAQADSAMVRSS
+372 AARADTGMQRSS

-418 DLGVACGRE
+418 DVSVACGRE
-427 VRLELEGRET
+427 VRLVLEGRDT

-451 THVVRNAVDHG
+451 THLVRNAIDHG
-462 IESPRVRLAA
+462 IEAPEVRVAA
-472 GKPAEGV
+472 GKPAEGT
-479 LVLRAFHEGGQVNIE
+479 LTMRAFHEGGQVNIE
-494 VSDDGAGIDAIKV
+494 ISDDGAGIDPARI
-507 ASKAIERGL
+507 ATKAIERGL
-516 ATADQL
+516 ATVEQL
-522 SAMSP
+522 RAMPP
-527 RELTNLIFL
+527 REIVNLIFV
-536 PGFSTADRV
+536 PGFSTAAKV

-554 MDIVRT
+554 MDVVRT
-560 NIEKIGGTVDIVSEP
+560 NVEKIGGTVDIFSEP
-575 GTGTTLKIKIP
+575 GLGTTLKIKIP
-586 LTLAIIPALTIECG
+586 LTLAIIPALTVECA

-605 VPQVSLEELVC
+605 VPQVSLDELLC

-628 LSGAPVFRLRGNL
+628 LSGAPVFRLRGTL
-641 LPLVWLDHVLELCA
+641 IPLVWLDHVLDLTD

-669 AEGRRFGL
+669 ADGRRFGL

-725 RAHVNREGDSTV
+725 RAHVVRESDSAMEHERQLAAPAV
-737 DVEKQTVTQTMLDGP
+737 IEGP

-776 EIPAER
+776 EISLDR
-782 IEHIGQR
+782 VEHVGQR

-803 LSTILGA
+803 LATMLGEQTVSDA
-810 HSAAEPGEH
+810 GSQ

-847 RSRGDVAAEY
+847 ASRGDVAAF

-862 AVVQE
+862 VVVQD

-880 AADPRFFDAV
+880 ATDPRFFDAV

-896 DVSPYQTYADDNYA
+896 DVSPYEDYA
-910 EIGA
+910 EDTYVGTGT

>member
-69 EGLLSR
+69 EGLLAR

-84 QERTTGLLQLVDA
+84 QERTTGLLQLIDA
-97 VRGILGAIEATGVED
+97 VRGILASIEATGHED
-112 AADYADLIA
+112 DRDYAELVVLLTSLQTADIPGAAD
-121 LLTTLQTPVAEAEVA
+121 TTATATATATPTEAKAPVRRARARRSTDSPAPKRE
-136 AVEALTRPRTRPA
+136 RRTR
-149 EAHVSQRAETVEAV
+149 S
-163 STSQIADAETT
+163 
-174 EPAETVRPATV
+174 
-185 RKPAKRAAAKTAAPK
+185 RAAAAPGADSPA
-200 TAAATKTTAA
+200 TDSTIPVAATDAAGPASFDQALPGLLDDPAAQTTA
-210 SKTSA
+210 
-215 AKTGTAKT
+215 
-223 SAAKPATTRTAA
+223 P
-235 TGPVQATPAPAK
+235 PAK

-259 ASSPASPPHSDIP
+259 ESAGRAAAAPVAVP
-272 LLGELLR
+272 LLGELL
-279 EQADI
+279 QQQSDI
-284 DAEDVAVAMLEQQLG
+284 NAEDVAVAMLEQQLG
-299 DDRPLGEILVD
+299 DQRPLGEILVE
-310 HGQATPEQVRDALA
+310 HGQATPDQVRDALA
-324 IQAAAHAE
+324 LQADAK
-332 ARAGGSVTD
+332 AGGSVSD
-341 TSLRVDVNLLD
+341 SSLRVDVTLLD

-372 AAQADSAMVRSS
+372 AAQADPAMQRSS

-405 IDTVWNKLPRLVR
+405 IDTVWSKLPRLVR
-418 DLGVACGRE
+418 DVSVACGRE

-462 IESPRVRLAA
+462 IEDAETRVAA
-472 GKPAEGV
+472 GKPAEGT
-479 LVLRAFHEGGQVNIE
+479 LTLRAFHEGGQVNIE
-494 VSDDGAGIDAIKV
+494 IADDGAGIDPAKI
-507 ASKAIERGL
+507 AAKALERGV
-516 ATADQL
+516 ATVEQL
-522 SAMSP
+522 HAMSP
-527 RELTNLIFL
+527 RELMNLIFL
-536 PGFSTADRV
+536 PGFSTAAKV
-545 TNVSGRGVG
+545 TNLSGRGVG
-554 MDIVRT
+554 MDVVRT
-560 NIEKIGGTVDIVSEP
+560 NIEKIGGTVDIASEP
-575 GTGTTLKIKIP
+575 GVGTTLKIKIP
-586 LTLAIIPALTIECG
+586 LTLAIIPALTVECA

-605 VPQVSLEELVC
+605 VPQVSLDELLC

-621 ARAGVEY
+621 ARSGVEY

-641 LPLVWLDHVLELCA
+641 VPLVWLDHVLDLTA

-660 ESVYILVLQ
+660 DSVYILVLQ

-725 RAHVNREGDSTV
+725 RAHVVRESDSAN
-737 DVEKQTVTQTMLDGP
+737 DFEKQSGAQTAVDGP
-752 EPLLVVAVGDRR
+752 EPLLLVSVGERR

-776 EIPAER
+776 EIAADRVER
-782 IEHIGQR
+782 VGQR

-803 LSTILGA
+803 LATMLGEPVQA
-810 HSAAEPGEH
+810 DEAAQ

-837 AVVDIATEAP
+837 AVVDIAIEAP
-847 RSRGDVAAEY
+847 RSRGDVAEF
-857 GVSGV
+857 GISGV
-862 AVVQE
+862 VVVQD

-896 DVSPYQTYADDNYA
+896 DVSPYENYADDTYA
-910 EIGA
+910 EIGS

>member
-54 GFLAFGKLEALTHAG
+54 GFLAFGKLEVLTHAG
-69 EGLLSR
+69 EGLLAR

-84 QERTTGLLQLVDA
+84 QDRTTGLLELIDA
-97 VRGILGAIEATGVED
+97 VRAILASIETTGTED
-112 AADYADLIA
+112 DRDYTDLVTR
-121 LLTTLQTPVAEAEVA
+121 LTALQTPQPETESASASPATRSRSTKARTQAEA
-136 AVEALTRPRTRPA
+136 T
-149 EAHVSQRAETVEAV
+149 
-163 STSQIADAETT
+163 STPTPTADM
-174 EPAETVRPATV
+174 R
-185 RKPAKRAAAKTAAPK
+185 
-200 TAAATKTTAA
+200 TAAAPRP
-210 SKTSA
+210 
-215 AKTGTAKT
+215 AKSPARPRRHATDPQSEA
-223 SAAKPATTRTAA
+223 PATTEA
-235 TGPVQATPAPAK
+235 TEQPSEQVAK
-247 HDVKAARAARKA
+247 HDIKAARAARKA
-259 ASSPASPPHSDIP
+259 NTSAPAAPESAPANVP
-272 LLGELLR
+272 LLGELLQQ
-279 EQADI
+279 QADI
-284 DAEDVAVAMLEQQLG
+284 NAEDVAVAMLEQQLG

-310 HGQATPEQVRDALA
+310 HGQATPEQVREALA
-324 IQAAAHAE
+324 LQATAQAD
-332 ARAGGSVTD
+332 ARVGGSVSDST
-341 TSLRVDVNLLD
+341 LRVDVNLLD

-372 AAQADSAMVRSS
+372 AARADTGMQRSS

-418 DLGVACGRE
+418 DVSVACGRE
-427 VRLELEGRET
+427 VRLVFEGRDT

-451 THVVRNAVDHG
+451 THLVRNAIDHG
-462 IESPRVRLAA
+462 IESPEARVAA
-472 GKPAEGV
+472 GKPIEGT
-479 LVLRAFHEGGQVNIE
+479 LTMRAFHEGGQVNIE
-494 VSDDGAGIDAIKV
+494 ISDDGAGIDPARI
-507 ASKAIERGL
+507 ATKAIERGL
-516 ATADQL
+516 ATVEQL
-522 SAMSP
+522 RAMAP
-527 RELTNLIFL
+527 REIVNLIFV
-536 PGFSTADRV
+536 PGFSTAAKV

-554 MDIVRT
+554 MDVVRT
-560 NIEKIGGTVDIVSEP
+560 NVEKIGGTVDVSSEP
-575 GTGTTLKIKIP
+575 GLGTTLKIKIP
-586 LTLAIIPALTIECG
+586 LTLAIIPALTVECA

-605 VPQVSLEELVC
+605 VPQVSLDELLC
-616 LEGDQ
+616 LEGEQ

-628 LSGAPVFRLRGNL
+628 LSGAPVFRLRGTL
-641 LPLVWLDHVLELCA
+641 IPLVWLDHVLDLTD

-669 AEGRRFGL
+669 ADGRRFGL

-725 RAHVNREGDSTV
+725 RAHVVRESDSAMEHERQLV
-737 DVEKQTVTQTMLDGP
+737 APAVVEGP

-776 EIPAER
+776 EISLDR
-782 IEHIGQR
+782 VEHVGQR

-803 LSTILGA
+803 LATMLGEQA
-810 HSAAEPGEH
+810 VSDAGSQ

-847 RSRGDVAAEY
+847 ASRGDVSAF

-862 AVVQE
+862 VVVQE

-880 AADPRFFDAV
+880 ATDPRFFDAV
-890 AAAGAA
+890 AATGAA
-896 DVSPYQTYADDNYA
+896 DVSPYEDYAEDTYA
-910 EIGA
+910 GTGS

>member
-54 GFLAFGKLEALTHAG
+54 GFLAFGKLEVLTHAG
-69 EGLLSR
+69 EGLLAR

-84 QERTTGLLQLVDA
+84 QERTTGLLELVDA
-97 VRGILGAIEATGVED
+97 VRGILASIETTGAEGD
-112 AADYADLIA
+112 RDCADLVTR
-121 LLTTLQTPVAEAEVA
+121 LTALQTPQQEAELASASATVASAAARARSTKARPQAEATNAPPSSVGTPTPA
-136 AVEALTRPRTRPA
+136 APRPAKSPARPRRRATDPKP
-149 EAHVSQRAETVEAV
+149 EAPPTNEA
-163 STSQIADAETT
+163 T
-174 EPAETVRPATV
+174 EQQTEQV
-185 RKPAKRAAAKTAAPK
+185 
-200 TAAATKTTAA
+200 
-210 SKTSA
+210 
-215 AKTGTAKT
+215 
-223 SAAKPATTRTAA
+223 
-235 TGPVQATPAPAK
+235 AK
-247 HDVKAARAARKA
+247 HDIKAARAARKA
-259 ASSPASPPHSDIP
+259 NGSAAPASPPPNVP
-272 LLGELLR
+272 LLGELLQQ
-279 EQADI
+279 QADI
-284 DAEDVAVAMLEQQLG
+284 NAEDVAVAMLEQQLG

-310 HGQATPEQVRDALA
+310 HGQATPEQVREALA
-324 IQAAAHAE
+324 LQAAAQADV
-332 ARAGGSVTD
+332 RAGGSVSDST
-341 TSLRVDVNLLD
+341 LRVDVNLLD

-372 AAQADSAMVRSS
+372 AARADTGMQRSS

-405 IDTVWNKLPRLVR
+405 IDTVWSKLPRLVR
-418 DLGVACGRE
+418 DVSVACGRE
-427 VRLELEGRET
+427 VRLVLEGRDT

-451 THVVRNAVDHG
+451 THLVRNAIDHG
-462 IESPRVRLAA
+462 IEAPETRIAA
-472 GKPAEGV
+472 GKPAEGT
-479 LVLRAFHEGGQVNIE
+479 LTMRAFHEGGQVNIE
-494 VSDDGAGIDAIKV
+494 ISDDGAGIDPARI
-507 ASKAIERGL
+507 ATKAIERGL
-516 ATADQL
+516 ATVEQL
-522 SAMSP
+522 RAMPP
-527 RELTNLIFL
+527 REIVNLIFV
-536 PGFSTADRV
+536 PGFSTAAKV

-554 MDIVRT
+554 MDVVRT
-560 NIEKIGGTVDIVSEP
+560 NVEKIGGTVDISSEP
-575 GTGTTLKIKIP
+575 GLGTTLKIKIP
-586 LTLAIIPALTIECG
+586 LTLAIIPALTVECA

-605 VPQVSLEELVC
+605 VPQVSLDELLC
-616 LEGDQ
+616 LEGEQ

-628 LSGAPVFRLRGNL
+628 LSGAPVFRLRGTL
-641 LPLVWLDHVLELCA
+641 IPLVWLDHVLDLTD

-669 AEGRRFGL
+669 ADGRRFGL

-725 RAHVNREGDSTV
+725 RAHVVRETDSAMEHERQLATAAV
-737 DVEKQTVTQTMLDGP
+737 IEGP

-776 EIPAER
+776 EISLDR
-782 IEHIGQR
+782 VEHVGQR

-803 LSTILGA
+803 LSTMLGEQA
-810 HSAAEPGEH
+810 VADAGSQ

-847 RSRGDVAAEY
+847 ASRGDVSAF

-862 AVVQE
+862 VVVQE

-880 AADPRFFDAV
+880 ATDPRFFDAV

-896 DVSPYQTYADDNYA
+896 DVSPYEDYA
-910 EIGA
+910 EDTYVGLGS

>member
-54 GFLAFGKLEALTHAG
+54 GFLAFGKLEVLTHAG
-69 EGLLSR
+69 EGLLAR

-84 QERTTGLLQLVDA
+84 RERTTGLLELVDA
-97 VRGILGAIEATGVED
+97 VRSILASIEATGVEND
-112 AADYADLIA
+112 RDYTSLVARLTALQNPAPETELASVTAATVATVA
-121 LLTTLQTPVAEAEVA
+121 TANGASAATRSRSTKARSEGTASSTPASGTPASGTPTSSPEAA
-136 AVEALTRPRTRPA
+136 GATASPAKSPTRPRRRATDRQPA
-149 EAHVSQRAETVEAV
+149 Q
-163 STSQIADAETT
+163 
-174 EPAETVRPATV
+174 P
-185 RKPAKRAAAKTAAPK
+185 AAPL
-200 TAAATKTTAA
+200 TNEATEE
-210 SKTSA
+210 
-215 AKTGTAKT
+215 
-223 SAAKPATTRTAA
+223 A
-235 TGPVQATPAPAK
+235 TGQVAK
-247 HDVKAARAARKA
+247 HDIKAARAARKA
-259 ASSPASPPHSDIP
+259 SASAPAAPASPPANVP
-272 LLGELLR
+272 LLGELLQQ
-279 EQADI
+279 QADI
-284 DAEDVAVAMLEQQLG
+284 NPEDVAVAMLEQQLG
-299 DDRPLGEILVD
+299 DERPLGEILVD
-310 HGQATPEQVRDALA
+310 HGQATPDQVREALA
-324 IQAAAHAE
+324 LQAVAQAD
-332 ARAGGSVTD
+332 ARIGGSVSDST
-341 TSLRVDVNLLD
+341 LRVDVNLLD

-372 AAQADSAMVRSS
+372 AARADTGMQRSS

-418 DLGVACGRE
+418 DVSVACGRE
-427 VRLELEGRET
+427 VRLVLEGRDT

-451 THVVRNAVDHG
+451 THVVRNAIDHG
-462 IESPRVRLAA
+462 IESPEVRVAA
-472 GKPAEGV
+472 GKPAEGT
-479 LVLRAFHEGGQVNIE
+479 LTMRAFHEGGQVNIE
-494 VSDDGAGIDAIKV
+494 ISDDGAGIDPARI
-507 ASKAIERGL
+507 ATKAIERGL
-516 ATADQL
+516 ATVEQL
-522 SAMSP
+522 RAMPP
-527 RELTNLIFL
+527 REIVNLIFV
-536 PGFSTADRV
+536 PGFSTATKV

-554 MDIVRT
+554 MDVVRT
-560 NIEKIGGTVDIVSEP
+560 NVEKIGGTVDVSSEP
-575 GTGTTLKIKIP
+575 GLGTTLKIKIP
-586 LTLAIIPALTIECG
+586 LTLAIIPALTVECA

-605 VPQVSLEELVC
+605 VPQVSLDELLC
-616 LEGDQ
+616 LEGEL

-628 LSGAPVFRLRGNL
+628 LSGAPVFRLRGTL
-641 LPLVWLDHVLELCA
+641 IPLVWLDHVLDLTD

-669 AEGRRFGL
+669 ADGRRFGL

-725 RAHVNREGDSTV
+725 RAHVVRESDSAMEHERQLV
-737 DVEKQTVTQTMLDGP
+737 DAPVIEGP

-776 EIPAER
+776 EISLDR
-782 IEHIGQR
+782 VEHVGQR

-803 LSTILGA
+803 LAAMLGEQA
-810 HSAAEPGEH
+810 VADTGSQ

-847 RSRGDVAAEY
+847 ASRADVEAF

-862 AVVQE
+862 VVVQD

-880 AADPRFFDAV
+880 ATDPRFFDAV

-896 DVSPYQTYADDNYA
+896 DVSPYEDYA
-910 EIGA
+910 EDTYVGLGS

>member
-54 GFLAFGKLEALTHAG
+54 GFLAFGKLEILTHAG

-75 LRDGGLRLT
+75 LRDGGLGLT
-84 QERTTGLLQLVDA
+84 RERTTGLLHLVDA
-97 VRGILGAIEATGVED
+97 VRAILASIEATGHED
-112 AADYADLIA
+112 DRDYADL
-121 LLTTLQTPVAEAEVA
+121 VAELTALQSPDL
-136 AVEALTRPRTRPA
+136 EAQASVVSSQTR
-149 EAHVSQRAETVEAV
+149 
-163 STSQIADAETT
+163 STKQ
-174 EPAETVRPATV
+174 
-185 RKPAKRAAAKTAAPK
+185 
-200 TAAATKTTAA
+200 AATKTNLPGASPTAPA
-210 SKTSA
+210 ARRARPERRAVARPTRPAADARPVRPGDSEPVAPGESA
-215 AKTGTAKT
+215 A
-223 SAAKPATTRTAA
+223 P
-235 TGPVQATPAPAK
+235 PAPK
-247 HDVKAARAARKA
+247 HDVKAARAARRA
-259 ASSPASPPHSDIP
+259 EAAGVLPTEQSQAGSSAGASSGAPVLPPAVPM
-272 LLGELLR
+272 LGELLQQ
-279 EQADI
+279 QAEI

-299 DDRPLGEILVD
+299 DARPLGEILVD
-310 HGQATPEQVRDALA
+310 HGQATSEQVQEALA
-324 IQAAAHAE
+324 IQAAAKAE
-332 ARAGGSVTD
+332 ARVAGGGSVSDST
-341 TSLRVDVNLLD
+341 LRVDVVLLD

-358 GELVLTRNQIVATA
+358 GELVLTRNQIVASA
-372 AAQADSAMVRSS
+372 GALGDSGMQRSS

-399 KTRMQP
+399 KTRMQA
-405 IDTVWNKLPRLVR
+405 IDTVWSKLPRLVR
-418 DLGVACGRE
+418 DVALACGRE
-427 VRLELEGRET
+427 VRVVMEGRDT

-462 IESPRVRLAA
+462 IEDPQARIAA
-472 GKPAEGV
+472 GKPAEGT
-479 LVLRAFHEGGQVNIE
+479 LTLRAFHEGGQVNIE
-494 VSDDGAGIDAIKV
+494 ISDDGAGIDPARI
-507 ASKAIERGL
+507 ALKAIERGV
-516 ATADQL
+516 ATVDQL
-522 SAMSP
+522 RAMSP
-527 RELTNLIFL
+527 REITNLVFV
-536 PGFSTADRV
+536 PGFSTAAKV
-545 TNVSGRGVG
+545 TNLSGRGVG
-554 MDIVRT
+554 MDVVRT
-560 NIEKIGGTVDIVSEP
+560 NVEKIGGTVDISSEP
-575 GTGTTLKIKIP
+575 GVGTTLKIKIP
-586 LTLAIIPALTIECG
+586 LTLAIIPALTVECA

-605 VPQVSLEELVC
+605 VPQVSLDELLC
-616 LEGDQ
+616 LEGDE

-628 LSGAPVFRLRGNL
+628 LSGAPVFRLRGSL
-641 LPLVWLDHVLELCA
+641 VPLVWLDHVLDLTK

-660 ESVYILVLQ
+660 DSVYILILQ

-725 RAHVNREGDSTV
+725 RAQVVRESDSIESR
-737 DVEKQTVTQTMLDGP
+737 DVRAGAQPVADGP
-752 EPLLVVAVGDRR
+752 EPLLVVAIGDRR

-776 EIPAER
+776 EIAPER
-782 IEHIGQR
+782 IERVGQR

-803 LSTILGA
+803 LTTILGEQA
-810 HSAAEPGEH
+810 HADPVAT

-847 RSRGDVAAEY
+847 RSRGDVEAY

-880 AADPRFFDAV
+880 ATDPRFFDAV
-890 AAAGAA
+890 AAAGGA
-896 DVSPYQTYADDNYA
+896 DVSPYETYAEDSFA
-910 EIGA
+910 VKGS

>member
-69 EGLLSR
+69 EGLLAR

-84 QERTTGLLQLVDA
+84 QDRTTGLLQLIDA
-97 VRGILGAIEATGVED
+97 VRGILASIEATGQEDDRDYAELVAVLTSLQEVDAPD
-112 AADYADLIA
+112 AAS
-121 LLTTLQTPVAEAEVA
+121 TPAGAEAP
-136 AVEALTRPRTRPA
+136 AVTRTRARRSSDSP
-149 EAHVSQRAETVEAV
+149 
-163 STSQIADAETT
+163 
-174 EPAETVRPATV
+174 
-185 RKPAKRAAAKTAAPK
+185 APK
-200 TAAATKTTAA
+200 RERR
-210 SKTSA
+210 
-215 AKTGTAKT
+215 G
-223 SAAKPATTRTAA
+223 KPRA
-235 TGPVQATPAPAK
+235 TGAPLTESPAATPAHDAAGPASFDEALPAIVDAAGAAGAAGAEGAGEQPSAEPSPAVVAAAVAAQAVAK

-259 ASSPASPPHSDIP
+259 EAAGLAAAAPVAVP
-272 LLGELLR
+272 LLGELLQQ
-279 EQADI
+279 QADI
-284 DAEDVAVAMLEQQLG
+284 NAEDVAVAMLEQQLG
-299 DDRPLGEILVD
+299 DQRPLGEILVE
-310 HGQATPEQVRDALA
+310 HGQATPDQVRDALA
-324 IQAAAHAE
+324 MQADAKS
-332 ARAGGSVTD
+332 GGSVSD
-341 TSLRVDVNLLD
+341 SSLRVDVTLLD

-372 AAQADSAMVRSS
+372 ASQADSAMQRSS

-405 IDTVWNKLPRLVR
+405 IDTVWSKLPRLVR
-418 DLGVACGRE
+418 DVSLACGCE
-427 VRLELEGRET
+427 VKLELEGRET

-462 IESPRVRLAA
+462 IETAEVRLAA
-472 GKPAEGV
+472 GKPAEGT
-479 LVLRAFHEGGQVNIE
+479 LTLRAFHEGGQVNIE
-494 VSDDGAGIDAIKV
+494 IADDGAKIA
-507 ASKAIERGL
+507 AKALERGL
-516 ATADQL
+516 ASVEQL
-522 SAMSP
+522 RAMTP
-527 RELTNLIFL
+527 RELMNLIFL
-536 PGFSTADRV
+536 PGFSTAEKV
-545 TNVSGRGVG
+545 TNLSGRGVG
-554 MDIVRT
+554 MDVVRT
-560 NIEKIGGTVDIVSEP
+560 NIEKIGGTVDVASEP
-575 GTGTTLKIKIP
+575 GVGTTLKIKIP
-586 LTLAIIPALTIECG
+586 LTLAIIPALTVECA

-605 VPQVSLEELVC
+605 VPQVSLDELLC

-621 ARAGVEY
+621 ARSGVEY

-641 LPLVWLDHVLELCA
+641 VPLVWLDHVLDLAA

-660 ESVYILVLQ
+660 DSVYILVLQ

-725 RAHVNREGDSTV
+725 RAHVVRESDSAN
-737 DVEKQTVTQTMLDGP
+737 DFEKQISSSTTVDGP
-752 EPLLVVAVGDRR
+752 EPLLIVSVGERR

-776 EIPAER
+776 EIAADRVER
-782 IEHIGQR
+782 VGQR

-803 LSTILGA
+803 LATMLGEPA
-810 HSAAEPGEH
+810 QADAAAE

-837 AVVDIATEAP
+837 AVVDIAIEAP
-847 RSRGDVAAEY
+847 RSRGDVAEF

-862 AVVQE
+862 VVVQE

-896 DVSPYQTYADDNYA
+896 DVSPYENYADDTYA
-910 EIGA
+910 EIGS

>member
-54 GFLAFGKLEALTHAG
+54 GFLAFGKLEVLTHAG
-69 EGLLSR
+69 EGLLAR

-84 QERTTGLLQLVDA
+84 QERTTGLLELVDA
-97 VRGILGAIEATGVED
+97 VRGILASIEATGTED
-112 AADYADLIA
+112 DRDYADLVARLTSLQAAAPEPA
-121 LLTTLQTPVAEAEVA
+121 LAGA
-136 AVEALTRPRTRPA
+136 AVGSAAAAATRTRSAKERPQPDSTAAPAQPTAESSAAGAATPKTPKAPTRPRRRSTDPRP
-149 EAHVSQRAETVEAV
+149 S
-163 STSQIADAETT
+163 
-174 EPAETVRPATV
+174 EPLA
-185 RKPAKRAAAKTAAPK
+185 
-200 TAAATKTTAA
+200 
-210 SKTSA
+210 
-215 AKTGTAKT
+215 G
-223 SAAKPATTRTAA
+223 
-235 TGPVQATPAPAK
+235 QPAK
-247 HDVKAARAARKA
+247 HDVSAARAARKA
-259 ASSPASPPHSDIP
+259 GAGAATAPPPPSNIP
-272 LLGELLR
+272 LLGELLQQ
-279 EQADI
+279 QADI
-284 DAEDVAVAMLEQQLG
+284 GPEHVAVAMLEQQLG

-310 HGQATPEQVRDALA
+310 HGQATPDQVREALA
-324 IQAAAHAE
+324 LQAVAHAD
-332 ARAGGSVTD
+332 ARAGGSVSDGT
-341 TSLRVDVNLLD
+341 LRVDVNLLD

-372 AAQADSAMVRSS
+372 AARADTGMQRSS

-418 DLGVACGRE
+418 DVSVACGRE
-427 VRLELEGRET
+427 VRLVLEGRDT

-451 THVVRNAVDHG
+451 THVVRNAIDHG
-462 IESPRVRLAA
+462 IEAPEVRVAA
-472 GKPAEGV
+472 GKPAEGT
-479 LVLRAFHEGGQVNIE
+479 LTMRAFHEGGQVNIE
-494 VSDDGAGIDAIKV
+494 VSDDGAGIDPARI
-507 ASKAIERGL
+507 ATKAIERGL
-516 ATADQL
+516 ATIEQL
-522 SAMSP
+522 RAMPP
-527 RELTNLIFL
+527 REIINLIFV
-536 PGFSTADRV
+536 PGFSTATKV
-545 TNVSGRGVG
+545 TNLSGRGVG
-554 MDIVRT
+554 MDVVRT
-560 NIEKIGGTVDIVSEP
+560 NVEKIGGTVDISSEP
-575 GTGTTLKIKIP
+575 GLGTTLKIKIP
-586 LTLAIIPALTIECG
+586 LTLAIIPALTVECA

-605 VPQVSLEELVC
+605 VPQVSLDELLC
-616 LEGDQ
+616 LEGEQ
-621 ARAGVEY
+621 ARSGVEY

-641 LPLVWLDHVLELCA
+641 IPLVWLDHVLDLTA

-669 AEGRRFGL
+669 ADGRRFGL

-725 RAHVNREGDSTV
+725 RAHVVRESDSAMEHERQQV
-737 DVEKQTVTQTMLDGP
+737 AAPVVEGP

-776 EIPAER
+776 EISPDR
-782 IEHIGQR
+782 VEHVGQR

-803 LSTILGA
+803 LTTMLGEQ
-810 HSAAEPGEH
+810 AAPDMGSQ

-837 AVVDIATEAP
+837 SVVDIATEAP
-847 RSRGDVAAEY
+847 ASRADVAAF

-862 AVVQE
+862 VVVQD

-880 AADPRFFDAV
+880 ATDPRFFDAV
-890 AAAGAA
+890 AATGAA
-896 DVSPYQTYADDNYA
+896 DVSPYVDYAHDTYV
-910 EIGA
+910 GLGS

>member
-54 GFLAFGKLEALTHAG
+54 GFLAFGKLEVLTHAG
-69 EGLLSR
+69 EGLLAR

-84 QERTTGLLQLVDA
+84 QERTTGLLELVDA
-97 VRGILGAIEATGVED
+97 VRSILASIEVTGIEND
-112 AADYADLIA
+112 RDYTELVTR
-121 LLTTLQTPVAEAEVA
+121 LTALQTPAPETDLAS
-136 AVEALTRPRTRPA
+136 
-149 EAHVSQRAETVEAV
+149 VS
-163 STSQIADAETT
+163 
-174 EPAETVRPATV
+174 
-185 RKPAKRAAAKTAAPK
+185 
-200 TAAATKTTAA
+200 
-210 SKTSA
+210 
-215 AKTGTAKT
+215 
-223 SAAKPATTRTAA
+223 AA
-235 TGPVQATPAPAK
+235 TGSRSTRSRAQADAPSAPRSSSPTASNEAPADAPSPAKPPTRRRRATDRQAQAATTPTNEASQPPAGHVAK
-247 HDVKAARAARKA
+247 HDIKAARAARKA
-259 ASSPASPPHSDIP
+259 SAGAPAEPTSPPANVP
-272 LLGELLR
+272 LLGELLQQ
-279 EQADI
+279 QADI
-284 DAEDVAVAMLEQQLG
+284 NPEDVAVAMLEQQLG
-299 DDRPLGEILVD
+299 DERPLGEILVD
-310 HGQATPEQVRDALA
+310 HGQATPDQVREALA
-324 IQAAAHAE
+324 LQAAAQAD
-332 ARAGGSVTD
+332 ARVGGSVSDST
-341 TSLRVDVNLLD
+341 LRVDVNLLD

-372 AAQADSAMVRSS
+372 AARADTAMQRSS

-405 IDTVWNKLPRLVR
+405 IDNVWNKLPRLVR
-418 DLGVACGRE
+418 DVSVACGRE
-427 VRLELEGRET
+427 VRLVLEGRDT

-451 THVVRNAVDHG
+451 THVVRNAIDHG
-462 IESPRVRLAA
+462 IESPEARIAA
-472 GKPAEGV
+472 GKPAEGT
-479 LVLRAFHEGGQVNIE
+479 LTLRAFHEGGQVNIE
-494 VSDDGAGIDAIKV
+494 ISDDGAGIDPARI
-507 ASKAIERGL
+507 ATKAIERGL
-516 ATADQL
+516 ATVEQL
-522 SAMSP
+522 RAMPP
-527 RELTNLIFL
+527 REIVNLIFV
-536 PGFSTADRV
+536 PGFSTATKV

-554 MDIVRT
+554 MDVVRT
-560 NIEKIGGTVDIVSEP
+560 NVEKIGGTVDVSSEP
-575 GTGTTLKIKIP
+575 GLGTTLKIKIP
-586 LTLAIIPALTIECG
+586 LTLAIIPALTVECA

-605 VPQVSLEELVC
+605 VPQVSLDELLC
-616 LEGDQ
+616 LEGEQ

-628 LSGAPVFRLRGNL
+628 LSGAPVFRLRGTL
-641 LPLVWLDHVLELCA
+641 IPLVWLDHVLDVTD

-669 AEGRRFGL
+669 ADGRRFGL

-725 RAHVNREGDSTV
+725 RAHVVRESDSAIERDRQLADAV
-737 DVEKQTVTQTMLDGP
+737 VVEGP

-776 EIPAER
+776 EISRDR
-782 IEHIGQR
+782 IEHVGQR

-803 LSTILGA
+803 LSTMLGVQA
-810 HSAAEPGEH
+810 VADAAAQ

-847 RSRGDVAAEY
+847 ASRGDVDAF

-862 AVVQE
+862 VVVQD

-880 AADPRFFDAV
+880 ATDPRFFDAV

-896 DVSPYQTYADDNYA
+896 DVSPYEDYA
-910 EIGA
+910 EDTYVGLGS

>member
-54 GFLAFGKLEALTHAG
+54 GFLAFGKLEVLTHAG

-75 LRDGGLRLT
+75 LRDGGLHLT
-84 QERTTGLLQLVDA
+84 RERTTGLLQLVDA
-97 VRGILGAIEATGVED
+97 VRAILASIESTGHED
-112 AADYADLIA
+112 DRDYAELVA
-121 LLTTLQTPVAEAEVA
+121 WLTALQTPDLEAETA
-136 AVEALTRPRTRPA
+136 AIP
-149 EAHVSQRAETVEAV
+149 SQGRAVKQA
-163 STSQIADAETT
+163 A
-174 EPAETVRPATV
+174 
-185 RKPAKRAAAKTAAPK
+185 AKRAARPPAAPTAAP
-200 TAAATKTTAA
+200 AAPPPRRSARPERRAVPRPARPSPDAAPVRPGEENPVPPAGDETTQ
-210 SKTSA
+210 
-215 AKTGTAKT
+215 
-223 SAAKPATTRTAA
+223 R
-235 TGPVQATPAPAK
+235 APK

-259 ASSPASPPHSDIP
+259 EAAGVLPSTEQSAGTAAPAGAATSPKVPM
-272 LLGELLR
+272 LGELLLQ
-279 EQADI
+279 QAEI

-299 DDRPLGEILVD
+299 DTRPLGEILVD

-324 IQAAAHAE
+324 MQAVAKAG
-332 ARAGGSVTD
+332 ARMAGIGSVSDST
-341 TSLRVDVNLLD
+341 LRVDVVLLD

-358 GELVLTRNQIVATA
+358 GELVLTRNQIVASA
-372 AAQADSAMVRSS
+372 AILADPAMQRSS

-405 IDTVWNKLPRLVR
+405 IDAVWSKLPRLVR
-418 DLGVACGRE
+418 DVAVACGRE
-427 VRLELEGRET
+427 VGVVMEGRET

-451 THVVRNAVDHG
+451 THLVRNAVDHG
-462 IESPRVRLAA
+462 IEDPQARVAA
-472 GKPAEGV
+472 GKPAEGT
-479 LVLRAFHEGGQVNIE
+479 LTLRAFHEGGQVNIE
-494 VSDDGAGIDAIKV
+494 ISDDGAGIDPARIAV
-507 ASKAIERGL
+507 KAIERGL
-516 ATADQL
+516 ATVEQL
-522 SAMSP
+522 RAMSP
-527 RELTNLIFL
+527 REITNLVFV
-536 PGFSTADRV
+536 PGFSTAAKV
-545 TNVSGRGVG
+545 TNLSGRGVG
-554 MDIVRT
+554 MDVVRT
-560 NIEKIGGTVDIVSEP
+560 NVERIGGTVDITSEA
-575 GTGTTLKIKIP
+575 GVGTTLKIKIP
-586 LTLAIIPALTIECG
+586 LTLAIIPALTVECA

-605 VPQVSLEELVC
+605 VPQVSLDELLC

-641 LPLVWLDHVLELCA
+641 VPLVWLDHVLDLTE

-660 ESVYILVLQ
+660 DSVYILVLR

-725 RAHVNREGDSTV
+725 RAQVVRESDSV
-737 DVEKQTVTQTMLDGP
+737 DNHDLRIAAQPIVDGP
-752 EPLLVVAVGDRR
+752 EPLLVVAIGDRR

-776 EIPAER
+776 EIAPER
-782 IEHIGQR
+782 IERVGQR

-803 LSTILGA
+803 LTTILGEPTHA
-810 HSAAEPGEH
+810 DPAAT

-837 AVVDIATEAP
+837 AVVDIATEDP
-847 RSRGDVAAEY
+847 RSRGDVEAY

-867 LVTELLDMEQAIM
+867 LVTELLDIEQAIM
-880 AADPRFFDAV
+880 ATDPRFFDAV
-890 AAAGAA
+890 AAAGGA
-896 DVSPYQTYADDNYA
+896 DVSPYEDYADDALA
-910 EIGA
+910 ETGS

>member
-54 GFLAFGKLEALTHAG
+54 GFLAFGKLEVLTHAG
-69 EGLLSR
+69 EGLLAR

-84 QERTTGLLQLVDA
+84 QERTTGLLELVDA
-97 VRGILGAIEATGVED
+97 VRGILASIEATGSEGDREYTGLVTR
-112 AADYADLIA
+112 
-121 LLTTLQTPVAEAEVA
+121 LTALQTPVQE
-136 AVEALTRPRTRPA
+136 
-149 EAHVSQRAETVEAV
+149 
-163 STSQIADAETT
+163 
-174 EPAETVRPATV
+174 
-185 RKPAKRAAAKTAAPK
+185 
-200 TAAATKTTAA
+200 
-210 SKTSA
+210 
-215 AKTGTAKT
+215 
-223 SAAKPATTRTAA
+223 
-235 TGPVQATPAPAK
+235 TPAPATALASTATRPRARTQPAATSTSTSEAPAAAPRAAKSPARPRRRATDAQPAAQSTAEATEQPAK
-247 HDVKAARAARKA
+247 HDIKAARAARKA
-259 ASSPASPPHSDIP
+259 NGSAATAPPSPPANVP
-272 LLGELLR
+272 LLGELLQQ
-279 EQADI
+279 QADI
-284 DAEDVAVAMLEQQLG
+284 NAEDVAVAMLEQQLG
-299 DDRPLGEILVD
+299 DARPLGEILVD
-310 HGQATPEQVRDALA
+310 HGQATPAQIREALELQAVAQADA
-324 IQAAAHAE
+324 
-332 ARAGGSVTD
+332 RSGGSVSDST
-341 TSLRVDVNLLD
+341 LRVDVNLLD

-372 AAQADSAMVRSS
+372 AARADTGMQRSS

-418 DLGVACGRE
+418 DVSVACGRE
-427 VRLELEGRET
+427 VRLVLEGRDT
-437 ELDKTILEAIKDPL
+437 ELDKTILEAIRDPL
-451 THVVRNAVDHG
+451 THVVRNAIDHG
-462 IESPRVRLAA
+462 IESPEARVAA
-472 GKPAEGV
+472 GKPVEGT
-479 LVLRAFHEGGQVNIE
+479 LTMRAFHEGGQVNIE
-494 VSDDGAGIDAIKV
+494 ISDDGAGIDPARI
-507 ASKAIERGL
+507 ATKAIERGL
-516 ATADQL
+516 ATVEQL
-522 SAMSP
+522 RAMPP
-527 RELTNLIFL
+527 REIVNLIFV
-536 PGFSTADRV
+536 PGFSTAAKV

-554 MDIVRT
+554 MDVVRT
-560 NIEKIGGTVDIVSEP
+560 NVEKIGGTVDISSEP
-575 GTGTTLKIKIP
+575 GLGTTLKIKIP
-586 LTLAIIPALTIECG
+586 LTLAIIPALTVECA

-605 VPQVSLEELVC
+605 VPQVSLDELLC
-616 LEGDQ
+616 LEGEQ

-628 LSGAPVFRLRGNL
+628 LSGAPVFRLRGTL
-641 LPLVWLDHVLELCA
+641 IPLVWLDHVLDLTD

-669 AEGRRFGL
+669 ADGRRFGL

-725 RAHVNREGDSTV
+725 RAHVVRESDSAMERERQLV
-737 DVEKQTVTQTMLDGP
+737 APALVEGP
-752 EPLLVVAVGDRR
+752 EPLLVVAVGERR

-776 EIPAER
+776 EISLDR
-782 IEHIGQR
+782 IEHVGQR

-803 LSTILGA
+803 LATMLGEQA
-810 HSAAEPGEH
+810 TSDPGSQ

-837 AVVDIATEAP
+837 AVVDIATEAAS
-847 RSRGDVAAEY
+847 SRADVEAF

-862 AVVQE
+862 VVVQD

-880 AADPRFFDAV
+880 ATDPRFFDAV

-896 DVSPYQTYADDNYA
+896 DVSPYEDYANDTYV
-910 EIGA
+910 GTGT

>member
-54 GFLAFGKLEALTHAG
+54 GFLAFGKLEVLTHAG
-69 EGLLSR
+69 EGLLAR

-84 QERTTGLLQLVDA
+84 QDRTTGLLELVDA
-97 VRGILGAIEATGVED
+97 VRSILASIEATGAED
-112 AADYADLIA
+112 DRDYADLVTR
-121 LLTTLQTPVAEAEVA
+121 LTALQTPVAETELSGARSATRSRSTKARSQAAAPTPSAEADA
-136 AVEALTRPRTRPA
+136 AAPGAAKSTARPRRRATDRQHTALPA
-149 EAHVSQRAETVEAV
+149 DGAADLTPEPPVEQV
-163 STSQIADAETT
+163 
-174 EPAETVRPATV
+174 
-185 RKPAKRAAAKTAAPK
+185 
-200 TAAATKTTAA
+200 
-210 SKTSA
+210 
-215 AKTGTAKT
+215 
-223 SAAKPATTRTAA
+223 
-235 TGPVQATPAPAK
+235 AK
-247 HDVKAARAARKA
+247 HDIKAARAARKA
-259 ASSPASPPHSDIP
+259 QAGAAAAPASPPPNIP
-272 LLGELLR
+272 LLGELLQQ
-279 EQADI
+279 QADI

-310 HGQATPEQVRDALA
+310 HGQATPEQVREALA
-324 IQAAAHAE
+324 LQAVALAD
-332 ARAGGSVTD
+332 ARVGGSVSDST
-341 TSLRVDVNLLD
+341 LRVDVTLLD

-372 AAQADSAMVRSS
+372 AARADTGMQRSS

-418 DLGVACGRE
+418 DVSVACGRE
-427 VRLELEGRET
+427 VRLVLEGRDT

-451 THVVRNAVDHG
+451 THVVRNAIDHG
-462 IESPRVRLAA
+462 IEAPEVRIAA
-472 GKPAEGV
+472 GKPAEGT
-479 LVLRAFHEGGQVNIE
+479 LTMRAFHEGGQVNIE
-494 VSDDGAGIDAIKV
+494 ISDDGAGIDPARI
-507 ASKAIERGL
+507 ATKAIERGL
-516 ATADQL
+516 ATVEQL
-522 SAMSP
+522 RAMPP
-527 RELTNLIFL
+527 REIVNLIFV
-536 PGFSTADRV
+536 PGFSTATKV

-554 MDIVRT
+554 MDVVRT
-560 NIEKIGGTVDIVSEP
+560 NVEKIGGTVDISSEP
-575 GTGTTLKIKIP
+575 GLGTTLKIKIP
-586 LTLAIIPALTIECG
+586 LTLAIIPALTVECA

-605 VPQVSLEELVC
+605 VPQVSLDELLC

-628 LSGAPVFRLRGNL
+628 LSGAPVFRLRGTL
-641 LPLVWLDHVLELCA
+641 IPLVWLDHVLDLTD

-669 AEGRRFGL
+669 ADGRRFGL

-725 RAHVNREGDSTV
+725 RAHVVRESDSAM
-737 DVEKQTVTQTMLDGP
+737 EHERQLAAPAIIEGP
-752 EPLLVVAVGDRR
+752 EPLLLVAVGDRR

-776 EIPAER
+776 EISLDR
-782 IEHIGQR
+782 VEHVGQR

-803 LSTILGA
+803 LSTLLGEQ
-810 HSAAEPGEH
+810 AAPDSGSQ

-847 RSRGDVAAEY
+847 ASRGDVAAF

-862 AVVQE
+862 VVVQD

-880 AADPRFFDAV
+880 ATDPRFFDAV

-896 DVSPYQTYADDNYA
+896 DVSPYDDYA
-910 EIGA
+910 EDTYVGMGS

>member
-54 GFLAFGKLEALTHAG
+54 GFLAFGKLEVLTHAG
-69 EGLLSR
+69 EGLLAR

-84 QERTTGLLQLVDA
+84 QERTTGLLELVDA
-97 VRGILGAIEATGVED
+97 VRSILASIEATGIENDRDYTGLVARLTALQNPAAETELASASAATRSRSTKARAQAEAPNAPTASTPTSSAPTSSSEPAD
-112 AADYADLIA
+112 AAP
-121 LLTTLQTPVAEAEVA
+121 TP
-136 AVEALTRPRTRPA
+136 
-149 EAHVSQRAETVEAV
+149 
-163 STSQIADAETT
+163 
-174 EPAETVRPATV
+174 
-185 RKPAKRAAAKTAAPK
+185 
-200 TAAATKTTAA
+200 
-210 SKTSA
+210 
-215 AKTGTAKT
+215 
-223 SAAKPATTRTAA
+223 AKPAARPRRRA
-235 TGPVQATPAPAK
+235 TDRQPAQPATSPTNEASDPPAGQVAK
-247 HDVKAARAARKA
+247 HDIKAARAARKA
-259 ASSPASPPHSDIP
+259 SSGAPAAPASPPANVP
-272 LLGELLR
+272 LLGELL
-279 EQADI
+279 QQQSDI
-284 DAEDVAVAMLEQQLG
+284 NPEDVAVAMLEQQLG
-299 DDRPLGEILVD
+299 DERPLGEILVD
-310 HGQATPEQVRDALA
+310 HGQATPDQVREALA
-324 IQAAAHAE
+324 LQAAAQAD
-332 ARAGGSVTD
+332 ARVGGSVSDST
-341 TSLRVDVNLLD
+341 LRVDVNLLD

-372 AAQADSAMVRSS
+372 AARSDTGMQRSS

-418 DLGVACGRE
+418 DVSVACGRE
-427 VRLELEGRET
+427 VRLVLEGRDT

-451 THVVRNAVDHG
+451 THVVRNAIDHG
-462 IESPRVRLAA
+462 IESPEARVAA
-472 GKPAEGV
+472 GKPAEGT
-479 LVLRAFHEGGQVNIE
+479 LTMRAFHEGGQVNIE
-494 VSDDGAGIDAIKV
+494 ISDDGAGIDPARI
-507 ASKAIERGL
+507 ATKAIERGL
-516 ATADQL
+516 ATVEQL
-522 SAMSP
+522 RAMPP
-527 RELTNLIFL
+527 REIVNLIFV
-536 PGFSTADRV
+536 PGFSTATKV
-545 TNVSGRGVG
+545 TNMSGRGVG
-554 MDIVRT
+554 MDVVRT
-560 NIEKIGGTVDIVSEP
+560 NVEKIGGTVDIASEP
-575 GTGTTLKIKIP
+575 GLGTTLKIKIP
-586 LTLAIIPALTIECG
+586 LTLAIIPALTVECA

-605 VPQVSLEELVC
+605 VPQVSLDELLC
-616 LEGDQ
+616 LEGEL

-628 LSGAPVFRLRGNL
+628 LSGAPVFRLRGTL
-641 LPLVWLDHVLELCA
+641 IPLVWLDHVLDLTD

-669 AEGRRFGL
+669 ADGRRFGL

-694 RQLKG
+694 RQLKS

-725 RAHVNREGDSTV
+725 RAHVVRDSDSAMEHERQLADAPV
-737 DVEKQTVTQTMLDGP
+737 VEGP

-776 EIPAER
+776 EISLDR
-782 IEHIGQR
+782 VEHVGQR

-803 LSTILGA
+803 LATMLGEQ
-810 HSAAEPGEH
+810 AAADTGSQ

-847 RSRGDVAAEY
+847 ASRGDVEAF

-862 AVVQE
+862 VVVQD

-880 AADPRFFDAV
+880 ATDPRFFDAV

-896 DVSPYQTYADDNYA
+896 DVSPYEDYA
-910 EIGA
+910 EDTYVGLGS

>member
-54 GFLAFGKLEALTHAG
+54 GFLAFGKLEVLTHAG
-69 EGLLSR
+69 EGLLAR

-84 QERTTGLLQLVDA
+84 RERTTGLLELVDA
-97 VRGILGAIEATGVED
+97 VRSILASIEATGVEND
-112 AADYADLIA
+112 RDYTSLVARLTALQNPAPETELASVTAATVATVA
-121 LLTTLQTPVAEAEVA
+121 TANGASAATRSRSTKARSEGTASSTPASGTPASGTPTSSPEAA
-136 AVEALTRPRTRPA
+136 GATASPAKSPTRPRRRATDRQPA
-149 EAHVSQRAETVEAV
+149 Q
-163 STSQIADAETT
+163 
-174 EPAETVRPATV
+174 P
-185 RKPAKRAAAKTAAPK
+185 AAPL
-200 TAAATKTTAA
+200 TNEATEE
-210 SKTSA
+210 
-215 AKTGTAKT
+215 
-223 SAAKPATTRTAA
+223 A
-235 TGPVQATPAPAK
+235 TGQVAK
-247 HDVKAARAARKA
+247 HDIKAARAARKA
-259 ASSPASPPHSDIP
+259 SASAPAAPASPPANVP
-272 LLGELLR
+272 LLGELLQQ
-279 EQADI
+279 QADI
-284 DAEDVAVAMLEQQLG
+284 NPEDVAVAMLEQQLG
-299 DDRPLGEILVD
+299 DERPLGEILVD
-310 HGQATPEQVRDALA
+310 HGQATPDQVREALA
-324 IQAAAHAE
+324 LQAAAQAD
-332 ARAGGSVTD
+332 ARIGGSVSDST
-341 TSLRVDVNLLD
+341 LRVDVNLLD

-372 AAQADSAMVRSS
+372 AARADTGMQRSS

-418 DLGVACGRE
+418 DVSVACGRE
-427 VRLELEGRET
+427 VRLVLEGRDT

-451 THVVRNAVDHG
+451 THVVRNAIDHG
-462 IESPRVRLAA
+462 IESPEVRVAA
-472 GKPAEGV
+472 GKPAEGT
-479 LVLRAFHEGGQVNIE
+479 LTMRAFHEGGQVNIE
-494 VSDDGAGIDAIKV
+494 ISDDGAGIDPARI
-507 ASKAIERGL
+507 ATKAIERGL
-516 ATADQL
+516 ATVEQL
-522 SAMSP
+522 RAMPP
-527 RELTNLIFL
+527 REIVNLIFV
-536 PGFSTADRV
+536 PGFSTATKV

-554 MDIVRT
+554 MDVVRT
-560 NIEKIGGTVDIVSEP
+560 NVEKIGGTVDVSSEP
-575 GTGTTLKIKIP
+575 GLGTTLKIKIP
-586 LTLAIIPALTIECG
+586 LTLAIIPALTVECA

-605 VPQVSLEELVC
+605 VPQVSLDELLC
-616 LEGDQ
+616 LEGEL

-628 LSGAPVFRLRGNL
+628 LSGAPVFRLRGTL
-641 LPLVWLDHVLELCA
+641 IPLVWLDHVLDLTD

-669 AEGRRFGL
+669 ADGRRFGL

-725 RAHVNREGDSTV
+725 RAHVVRESDSAMEHERQLV
-737 DVEKQTVTQTMLDGP
+737 DAPVIEGP

-776 EIPAER
+776 EISLDR
-782 IEHIGQR
+782 VEHVGQR

-803 LSTILGA
+803 LAAMLGEQA
-810 HSAAEPGEH
+810 VADTGSQ

-847 RSRGDVAAEY
+847 ASRADVEAF

-862 AVVQE
+862 VVVQD

-880 AADPRFFDAV
+880 ATDPRFFDAV

-896 DVSPYQTYADDNYA
+896 DVSPYEDYA
-910 EIGA
+910 EDTYVGLGS